1 MQASGFIA
9 LIVAI
14 VVSRFISER
23 AYRELDSNQK
33 LRLMDGFSSTRMYS
47 MVPLLVLVGGFWF
60 LTTKTELDKPLI
72 TAAYFGLL
80 IIYVVICTVLNQRKL
95 IVLDM
100 PVPYQRMFM
109 TAQAVSLVGF
119 AWFFYTVF

>member
-1 MQASGFIA
+1 
-9 LIVAI
+9 
-14 VVSRFISER
+14 
-23 AYRELDSNQK
+23 
-33 LRLMDGFSSTRMYS
+33 MDGFSSTRMYS